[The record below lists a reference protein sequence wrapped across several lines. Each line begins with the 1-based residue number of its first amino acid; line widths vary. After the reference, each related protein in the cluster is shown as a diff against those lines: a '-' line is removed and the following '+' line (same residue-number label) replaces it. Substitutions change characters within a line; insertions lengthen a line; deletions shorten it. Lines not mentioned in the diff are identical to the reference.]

1 MGNDNT
7 KGELTPKKQLPEAL
21 KKNIWKKGESGNP
34 KGRPKGSVSIVE
46 ALKNKLEE
54 VPDGQKKT
62 YLELLVLRY
71 MKNAVQDGDS
81 RLIRDLINRV
91 DGMPM
96 QKQEITGKDG
106 ESLNIRIIEED
117 KKKFTE

>member
-1 MGNDNT
+1 
-7 KGELTPKKQLPEAL
+7 
-21 KKNIWKKGESGNP
+21 
-34 KGRPKGSVSIVE
+34 
-46 ALKNKLEE
+46 
-54 VPDGQKKT
+54 
-62 YLELLVLRY
+62 

>member
-81 RLIRDLINRV
+81 RLIRDLI
-91 DGMPM
+91 M